1 MRPRS
6 AVALSLLAAL
16 AGGLVALVLGR
27 VTGVLGDNTTT
38 VVRQIAAPLTEPAP
52 AVVRVQSVAGGFSPA
67 RIYAARLPGVVTI
80 FASFDSSS
88 GEAAQGSGFVVTP
101 TGYVLTN
108 SHVITNAGEQ
118 GPAAVPSPAERVYVE
133 FSDHDRVPARIVGWD
148 IFDDVG
154 LLHVDPGSHVLAPV
168 PLGRSSRVAIG
179 EPVAAMGSPFG
190 NENSLAVGVVSAR
203 RTIRSLTSE
212 YSVVDALQTD
222 ARITHGSSGGPLFDA
237 GGRVIGINA
246 QINSDTGANDGGV
259 GFAIPIDAARR
270 SMRQL
275 IASGRVSYA
284 YAGVQTEELTPFVAR
299 RLRLPVSRG
308 AVITGV
314 QPDSPA
320 SQAGLRGGK
329 RDVDVEG
336 VSFRVGGDVIVAIGG
351 QPVRSGDD
359 IVRAVSA
366 LAPGTTV
373 RVTVYRGAQRL
384 VVRVRLAARPLRP

>member
-16 AGGLVALVLGR
+16 AGGLVVLVLGR
-27 VTGVLGDNTTT
+27 ATGVLGERSTT
-38 VVRQIAAPLTEPAP
+38 VVRQIAQPPEPAP
-52 AVVRVQSVAGGFSPA
+52 AVARVAPAMRGFSPA

-80 FASFDSSS
+80 FASFGSTT

-101 TGYVLTN
+101 SGYVLTN
-108 SHVITNAGEQ
+108 AHVITNAGEQ

-148 IFDDVG
+148 VFDDVG
-154 LLHVDPGSHVLAPV
+154 LLHVDPRLHAVEAV

-237 GGRVIGINA
+237 AGRVIGINA
-246 QINSDTGANDGGV
+246 QINSDTGSNDGGV

-275 IASGRVSYA
+275 IASGRVTYA
-284 YAGVQTEELTPFVAR
+284 YAGVQTEELTPSVAR
-299 RLRLPVSRG
+299 RLSLPVSRG
-308 AVITGV
+308 AVITRV

-320 SQAGLRGGK
+320 SKAGLREGE

-336 VSFRVGGDVIVAIGG
+336 VSFRVGGDVIVAVGG
-351 QPVRSGDD
+351 RPVRSGDD
-359 IVRAVSA
+359 IVRAVSG
-366 LAPGTTV
+366 LAPGATV
-373 RVTVYRGAQRL
+373 RLTVYRGTQRL
-384 VVRVRLAARPLRP
+384 VVRLRLAARPLRP